1 MKNIPIVGKLFAIVA
16 LMALFCVGA
25 TVLATGKM
33 RTINADYSDLVEHHG
48 TANVALAQASR
59 SLAATQIAIG
69 DVMMAKGE
77 DPKAKATEAL
87 AAQRTD
93 FIALMEASKADLPSH
108 AAAFDALQA
117 QGLQAVDKACA
128 DTIEAAKSLDATSVL
143 KSRLGYTKE
152 CGPAIAA
159 VAATIRKALDELLQE
174 AEVVNVATTAVATS
188 TIRVTW
194 ALTLVGLLVVV
205 AAGALA
211 IRSWITKPLA
221 DLLASLSA
229 MAKGNYETALRGT
242 ERKDEL
248 GRLARVGAVFKATGL
263 EKITLEADAARQ
275 RQAIEDARLRDDET
289 RKIAAAEQAAVVG
302 SLAQGLEHLS
312 DGDLVFRLEA
322 AFAPEYEKLR
332 ADFNLTAGK
341 LRDTMSVVAS
351 TADAIRSGTA
361 EVSAAADDLARRT
374 EQQAASLEETAAALD
389 EITATVR
396 KTSEGAR
403 HARDVVASAKQGAEH
418 SGAVVERAVTAMS
431 AIESSSRQIGQ
442 IIGVIDEI
450 AFQTNLLALN
460 AGVEAARAGEAGRG
474 FAVVASEVR
483 ALAQRSAEAAKE
495 IKALIS
501 TSAGQVSAGVAL
513 VGETGTAL
521 DKIVAQ
527 VGEINGIVR
536 DIAASAGEQATG
548 LDQVNTAIN
557 SMDQVTQQNAAMVEE
572 TTAAAKSVAG
582 ETDHLAQLV
591 GQFQVGGRAAALAVV
606 HAMRPTRQPIVAI
619 RTTGRGGAARK
630 PEAAVDTA
638 WEEF

>member
-1 MKNIPIVGKLFAIVA
+1 M
-16 LMALFCVGA
+16 
-25 TVLATGKM
+25 T
-33 RTINADYSDLVEHHG
+33 
-48 TANVALAQASR
+48 
-59 SLAATQIAIG
+59 
-69 DVMMAKGE
+69 AKGE
-77 DPKAKATEAL
+77 DPKAKAAAAL
-87 AAQRTD
+87 AAQRSEFMT
-93 FIALMEASKADLPSH
+93 LMEASKTDLPSH
-108 AAAFDALQA
+108 AAAFDVLEV

-128 DTIEAAKSLDATSVL
+128 DTVEAAKSLDATSVL
-143 KSRLGYTKE
+143 KSRLGYTKD

-159 VAATIRKALDELLQE
+159 VAANIRKVLDDLLGE
-174 AEVVNVATTAVATS
+174 AEAVNMATTAVATG
-188 TIRVTW
+188 TIRGTW

-211 IRSWITKPLA
+211 IRAWITKPLA

-229 MAKGNYETALRGT
+229 MAKGNYQTALRGT

-248 GRLARVGAVFKATGL
+248 GALARVGAVFKATGL

-275 RQAIEDARLRDDET
+275 RQATEDARLRDDET
-289 RKIAAAEQAAVVG
+289 RKIAAAEQAAVVD

-332 ADFNLTAGK
+332 ADFNATAGK

-403 HARDVVASAKQGAEH
+403 HARDVVASAKEGAEH

-501 TSAGQVSAGVAL
+501 TSTGQVSAGVAL

-591 GQFQVGGRAAALAVV
+591 GQFQVGGRGSAPVATRAKTRAPVAALK
-606 HAMRPTRQPIVAI
+606 
-619 RTTGRGGAARK
+619 TTGHGGAARK
-630 PEAAVDTA
+630 LDVAAETE